1 MFQVNIEIEKDQ
13 DNQAVQFMTD
23 NVDHNLGTADGYN
36 TFHGMGIIATITPGV
51 DMTRTIPRTN
61 DYIQDLTSIGKVNI
75 SFYNKNKRVTTD
87 FRFQCLADLSSVQEH
102 TSAQVHKATLL

>member
-13 DNQAVQFMTD
+13 DNQAVQFMAD
-23 NVDHNLGTADGYN
+23 NVDHNLGTVDGYN

-61 DYIQDLTSIGKVNI
+61 DYIQDLTSIGKDNI
-75 SFYNKNKRVTTD
+75 SFYNQNQRVTTD
-87 FRFQCLADLSSVQEH
+87 FRFQCLADLSAVQEH